1 MHLIMK
7 ARFVHF
13 KPWYTGSPNNMHT
26 YCQILKIMC
35 FLMQMEPL
43 EQLIKKKK
51 VILVMRLAIFQ
62 IKHFALSVGLDG
74 W

>member
-1 MHLIMK
+1 
-7 ARFVHF
+7 
-13 KPWYTGSPNNMHT
+13 MHT